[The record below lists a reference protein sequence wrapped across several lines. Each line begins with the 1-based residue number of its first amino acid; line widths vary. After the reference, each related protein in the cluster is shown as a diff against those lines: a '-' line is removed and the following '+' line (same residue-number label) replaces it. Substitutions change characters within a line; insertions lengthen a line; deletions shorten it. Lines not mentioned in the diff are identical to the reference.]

1 MGRIEGIEN
10 PAFVDFFK
18 TIDEEKSEKKKKCS
32 DVLIHINEGDDS
44 EEDISPDSSGSS
56 TDSTPNET
64 SFGNVPRDIPEYSP
78 GGQDMIKCKVT
89 RDRRGLDVLGY
100 PIYKM
105 VLDDGV
111 SPGKFILAAR
121 KRKKAKTSSYLI
133 STSAEDLGKDS
144 PNYVAKVR
152 SNVMGTRFVSYDNG
166 KRPEQSILENEIR
179 QEFCAIIYEQ
189 NVLGFKGPR
198 KMTIVLPKCDENG
211 NRTTFK
217 PLSEKTSLLGTFD
230 EGNLQDITVHH
241 NRQPQWNEST
251 QSYVLNFNGRV
262 SQASVKNFQIT
273 KDNDPTHTI
282 MQFGRIRNDVFT
294 LDYRFPLSSVQ
305 ALSIALSSFDHK
317 IACE

>member
-10 PAFVDFFK
+10 PAFVDFIK
-18 TIDEEKSEKKKKCS
+18 NIE
-32 DVLIHINEGDDS
+32 S
-44 EEDISPDSSGSS
+44 EETLVQVHDIESPSSETGGEEVINSDDETHFTQNP
-56 TDSTPNET
+56 TDCPQ
-64 SFGNVPRDIPEYSP
+64 YAP
-78 GGQDMIKCKVT
+78 GGDEFVKCRVT
-89 RDRRGLDVLGY
+89 RDKRGLDVLGY

-105 VLDDGV
+105 VIDDGS
-111 SPGKFILAAR
+111 SPENSKLVLAAR

-133 STSAEDLGKDS
+133 STSADDLRKDS
-144 PNYVAKVR
+144 PSYVAKVR

-166 KRPEQSILENEIR
+166 KRPEQSIMRNEIR

-198 KMTIVLPKCDENG
+198 KMTIVLPKCDENR
-211 NRTTFK
+211 NRKEFR
-217 PLSEKTSLLGTFD
+217 PLSDKTSLLGTFD
-230 EGNLQDITVHH
+230 EGNLEDITVHH

-273 KDNDPTHTI
+273 KDDDPTHTI
-282 MQFGRIRNDVFT
+282 MQFGRIKNDVFT
-294 LDYRFPLSSVQ
+294 LDYRYPLSSVQ